1 MCGSSF
7 QKKKSEKI
15 TMEELNKSLGAITT
29 VLEDLQRRASDRS
42 PAPPVAQLSSQTP
55 ASLALPSFD
64 PENTDSSV
72 WLSKIDGFKDE
83 FRWSDRET
91 VSRVGPFLLK
101 SAQKFFFGG

>member
-1 MCGSSF
+1 
-7 QKKKSEKI
+7 
-15 TMEELNKSLGAITT
+15 MEELNKSLGAIAT
-29 VLEDLQRRASDRS
+29 VLEDLQRRASDSDRS
-42 PAPPVAQLSSQTP
+42 PAPPVVQLSSQTP
-55 ASLALPSFD
+55 GSLAQPSFD
-64 PENTDSSV
+64 LENTDSSV